1 MWSYTPTAN
10 VSGFTVTVTGADWLS
25 VSNGKI
31 SGTPTVKGSYNIT
44 VTVSKTGYTSDS
56 QSFVVKVYS
65 ALGFESEPGADGIIA
80 YVK

>member
-1 MWSYTPTAN
+1 MT
-10 VSGFTVTVTGADWLS
+10 VSGADWLS
-25 VSNGKI
+25 VSDGKI
-31 SGTPTVKGSYNIT
+31 SGTPTVKGSYTIT
-44 VTVSKTGYTSDS
+44 VTVSKTEYTSDS